1 MTTRTAQALQWLDS
15 TPGATQ
21 AQAAQCYGIKQLTIS
36 AALAARRKA
45 DRTAAQQATLAERDR
60 CATLAR
66 AMGAHGV
73 AVAIIN
79 HTDEVIK

>member
-1 MTTRTAQALQWLDS
+1 MTTRTAQALQWLDA

-21 AQAAQCYGIKQLTIS
+21 AQAARRHGIKQPTIS

-45 DRTAAQQATLAERDR
+45 GQCPEQRATLAERER

-66 AMGAHGV
+66 AMGVHGV
-73 AVAIIN
+73 AAAILN
-79 HTDEVIK
+79 NTGKE

>member
-1 MTTRTAQALQWLDS
+1 MNRTAQALQWLDS

-21 AQAAQCYGIKQLTIS
+21 AQAAARYGIKQPTIS

-45 DRTAAQQATLAERDR
+45 GQCPSDQATMAERTR

-73 AVAIIN
+73 ALAIIN
-79 HTDEVIK
+79 HTDKE